1 MVSEPHEIQ
10 SDAGEVVRSP
20 PQAEPRRHSWDSERF
35 RNISLGI
42 AGVVSSVFIPVLGIY
57 YTSRDKDREV
67 SKGFV
72 EIATKILS
80 DNPTDSNKPLREWAI
95 SLIDNYSAVRLPEA
109 ARTALLNKQSIFGS
123 DTGVVVSRATLQRI
137 HDTGF
142 TLGVALSHF
151 NRSVDFKALKE
162 RGIQFAYI
170 KATGGASSAD
180 PAGSEYAKLAS
191 QTGLRVGLYHFVTS
205 DDIEAQFANFAAH
218 LGAVEWDLPP
228 MLDCEADPRGGQTPA
243 DYAARIDQFATKLMD
258 SFRIKPIIYTGTR
271 FANEHLDE
279 RISKYPL
286 FIAQYLKEPT
296 VPKWW
301 TDYLF
306 WDLAEGVNDDPVLR
320 TFPIRLEQVGLR

>member
-1 MVSEPHEIQ
+1 MTAVAERSHLDILLDKPPPDPVSMTVPLRETHTWCTCGLYNRGTRELCVKSLIGWPCMVSEPHEIQ

-123 DTGVVVSRATLQRI
+123 DTGVVVSRATLQ
-137 HDTGF
+137 
-142 TLGVALSHF
+142 
-151 NRSVDFKALKE
+151 
-162 RGIQFAYI
+162 
-170 KATGGASSAD
+170 
-180 PAGSEYAKLAS
+180 
-191 QTGLRVGLYHFVTS
+191 
-205 DDIEAQFANFAAH
+205 
-218 LGAVEWDLPP
+218 
-228 MLDCEADPRGGQTPA
+228 
-243 DYAARIDQFATKLMD
+243 
-258 SFRIKPIIYTGTR
+258 
-271 FANEHLDE
+271 
-279 RISKYPL
+279 
-286 FIAQYLKEPT
+286 
-296 VPKWW
+296 
-301 TDYLF
+301 
-306 WDLAEGVNDDPVLR
+306 
-320 TFPIRLEQVGLR
+320 